1 MSPSRGFIPLPRSV
15 KSEGSIK
22 SKMRADSG
30 YGGSPVDNKDMLFEA
45 ETQRYSSRNWTAR
58 SSEQSYQNHQHD
70 RMPEDSHER
79 RTSASVKSF
88 SSGPSSR
95 RDSAISDSSKHQR
108 RPKTARQSSKQSLK
122 PGRERSVSDL
132 NSLPTRQHPR
142 RSTTSPTGRLPGTN
156 IEEALALHERSRQ
169 ILAMAT
175 VPTPYQSA
183 VSVAPQPPRLYR
195 SKTTI
200 DNPYQ
205 RHFDPYARSQG
216 TSVEADLVD
225 EVDLAEDSFVPAT
238 TTYWTSTE
246 TRRQEYARID
256 KANKGMRGLFRKII
270 PKFARTTSE
279 SRFFDEKDGSDTCSV
294 RRYRLDLDDI
304 DDQK

>member
-30 YGGSPVDNKDMLFEA
+30 YEGSPVDDTDILFEA
-45 ETQRYSSRNWTAR
+45 EKQRYSSRNWIAQ
-58 SSEQSYQNHQHD
+58 SSQLSYHNHQHD
-70 RMPEDSHER
+70 TMPEDSYER
-79 RTSASVKSF
+79 GTSASVKSF

-132 NSLPTRQHPR
+132 NSLPIRQRPR
-142 RSTTSPTGRLPGTN
+142 RSTTSPTGRLPTTN

-175 VPTPYQSA
+175 VSTPYQSA
-183 VSVAPQPPRLYR
+183 VSVAPQPPSLYR
-195 SKTTI
+195 STTTV

-205 RHFDPYARSQG
+205 RHFDSYARSHG
-216 TSVEADLVD
+216 TRVEAVSFD
-225 EVDLAEDSFVPAT
+225 EGKLPEDSFVPST

-246 TRRQEYARID
+246 TRRQDYARID
-256 KANKGMRGLFRKII
+256 KANKGMRGLFRKIM

-294 RRYRLDLDDI
+294 RRYRLDLDD
-304 DDQK
+304 DEK